1 MLSGYAALLFFGPSS
16 TLILPIF
23 ATQILHLSPFQLGLL
38 FSASGLGTLI
48 GALAIASLGDFK
60 YKGVLLLIAFLLWT
74 GALLL
79 FAFSRILWLSLLAL
93 LLFGMS
99 QNGVGATV
107 ITLAQ
112 TRVPPQMRGR
122 VMSLNTLFIMG
133 VRPLGDFPAS
143 ALIALIGGPLTVII
157 SALIVG
163 SYSLY
168 LLIGRPVIRRL

>member
-1 MLSGYAALLFFGPSS
+1 
-16 TLILPIF
+16 
-23 ATQILHLSPFQLGLL
+23 
-38 FSASGLGTLI
+38 
-48 GALAIASLGDFK
+48 
-60 YKGVLLLIAFLLWT
+60 VLLLIAFLLWT

-93 LLFGMS
+93 LLFGIS